1 MKCVLDEHENS
12 FGTRLRLI
20 FFRSFLFPLM
30 YVIHIDEAWIDMPEP
45 STVLQQRNEG
55 SEFLVIDSIVSNV
68 LAYSVRWNVLLYSLM

>member
-1 MKCVLDEHENS
+1 MTCALDDPENS
-12 FGTRLRLI
+12 IGNRLRLI
-20 FFRSFLFPLM
+20 NFRSFFFPLL